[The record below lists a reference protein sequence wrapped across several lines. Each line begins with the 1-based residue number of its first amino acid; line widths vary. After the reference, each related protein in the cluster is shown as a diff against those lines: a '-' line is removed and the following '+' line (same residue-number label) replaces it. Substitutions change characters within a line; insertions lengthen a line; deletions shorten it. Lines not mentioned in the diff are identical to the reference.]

1 MKKKTNPVQQ
11 EPQKKKRNGSYSK
24 NKGNRYEQKIAR
36 ELRELGFTGV
46 KTSRTESKE
55 ADNNKIDIVD
65 TQKKL
70 PVNIQ
75 LKKTQSIPSYFKI
88 REESTVDP
96 KSFCIIWAKQE
107 KKEKNIC
114 TVGEAVIMDKQLFY
128 ELLKSYDN
136 ERNRSNV

>member
-1 MKKKTNPVQQ
+1 MKKKTEPVQSQ
-11 EPQKKKRNGSYSK
+11 PKKKRNGSYSK
-24 NKGNRYEQKIAR
+24 NKGNRYEQKIVR
-36 ELRELGFTGV
+36 ELKEIGFTGV

-65 TQKKL
+65 TKKQL

-96 KSFCIIWAKQE
+96 KTFCIIWAKQE

-114 TVGEAVIMDKQLFY
+114 TVGEVVMLDKEFFY
-128 ELLKSYDN
+128 KLLKTFN
-136 ERNRSNV
+136 ERNNSNIQ